1 MEEIWKPLERDKGYQ
16 VSNFGRFK
24 HLNGNISQRKPH
36 DAGYIR
42 TWLRDGTN
50 TALHILIAETFLP
63 KPDPSKTIVNHIDG
77 NRSNNHVSNLEWT
90 TPSENSKYKVFPATK
105 LTKHIQEDLPGESW
119 KDVVF
124 EGFSMKASNL
134 GRIQTMYGHKTFGSV
149 SPDKYI
155 RIRLP
160 NKKSRCIH
168 RVICTA
174 FHGPVPSQLHVVNHK
189 DENKQNNKPE
199 NLEWVTQQA
208 NVRHSLPSKKY
219 TPAHNRRSIAQYS
232 KDKTTLLNTFS
243 CVLDA
248 SKATGIDRSGIQQ
261 YLSEKYGFKHFGGFH
276 WTYI

>member
-1 MEEIWKPLERDKGYQ
+1 MEEIWKPLMRDKVYQ

-36 DAGYIR
+36 TAGYVR
-42 TWLRDGTN
+42 ARLRDGTDI
-50 TALHILIAETFLP
+50 ALHILIAESFLP

-77 NRSNNHVSNLEWT
+77 NKSNNNVSNLEWT

-134 GRIQTMYGHKTFGSV
+134 GRLQTIYGHKTFGSA
-149 SPDKYI
+149 SADKYMSFN
-155 RIRLP
+155 LP
-160 NKKSRCIH
+160 NRKSRRIH

-174 FHGPVPSQLHVVNHK
+174 FHGLPPTQYHVVNHK
-189 DENKQNNKPE
+189 DENRQNNKPE
-199 NLEWVTQQA
+199 NLEWVTQQE
-208 NVRHSLPSKKY
+208 NTIHSLHSRAY

-232 KDKTTLLNTFS
+232 KDKATLLNTFS
-243 CVLDA
+243 CVSDA
-248 SKATGIDRSGIQQ
+248 SKHTGIDRSGIQQ